1 MGATTGAATC
11 AAVRAAV
18 GAGAEENCVGAVLM
32 VLMSEDS
39 RVVIQDEAA
48 NREHN
53 LQQNKLPYQLAG
65 PPKLRWERFR

>member
-1 MGATTGAATC
+1 MGATTGAAT
-11 AAVRAAV
+11 RPAV

-32 VLMSEDS
+32 MLMSEDS